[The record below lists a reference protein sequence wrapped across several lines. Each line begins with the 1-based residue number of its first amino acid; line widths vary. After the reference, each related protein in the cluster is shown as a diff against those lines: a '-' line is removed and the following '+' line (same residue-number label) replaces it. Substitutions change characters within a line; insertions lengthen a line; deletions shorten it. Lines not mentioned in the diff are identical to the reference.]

1 MNIEIIL
8 NELNITSFL
17 SYENIIGGR
26 DSSVW
31 KVKVSDEDSY
41 ALRLIPKHRHQQFK
55 EEKMIIQLAEENGIP
70 VPKVHFVKK
79 IEDYSLMLMDWVAGK
94 TIFNEL
100 YEYPENA
107 REIGIQFGKVQAAI
121 HMISLPKTGESGSEE
136 WLSPK
141 TSEENEI
148 LDLISTHGSKNEN
161 VLLHLDYHP
170 LNVLTDG
177 EKITAVID
185 WNNASRGDYRFDLA
199 RTLSILRIE
208 ATKPGTPFENSPS
221 VIEEFEKGWLEGYG
235 EIRKI
240 NIEPLSLYNAWAGI
254 RMKRDLSENL
264 LETDRLRIQQWIS
277 YWLEKKK

>member
-8 NELNITSFL
+8 NELSITSYL

-31 KVKVSDEDSY
+31 KVKVSDEVLY
-41 ALRLIPKHRHQQFK
+41 ALRLIPRIRHQQFI

-70 VPKVHFVKK
+70 VPKVHFVKI
-79 IEDYSLMLMDWVAGK
+79 IEDYSVMLMDWVAGK

-100 YEYPENA
+100 YEHPENA
-107 REIGIQFGKVQAAI
+107 RKIGIQFGKVQAAI
-121 HMISLPKTGESGSEE
+121 HTIPSPKTDESDSEE

-141 TSEENEI
+141 SVDEHEI
-148 LDLISTHGSKNEN
+148 LELISIQGSKNGD

-177 EKITAVID
+177 EKVTAVID
-185 WNNASRGDYRFDLA
+185 WINASRGDYRFDLA

-208 ATKPGTPFENSPS
+208 ATKPGSPFENSPS
-221 VIEEFEKGWLEGYG
+221 EIEEFERGWLEGY
-235 EIRKI
+235 EETRKI
-240 NIEPLSLYNAWAGI
+240 NIELLPLYNAWAGI

-277 YWLEKKK
+277 NWLENK